1 MRLPFFFDTFFPNVF
16 RTYDS
21 RRYLKVMYREKPD
34 FRAIITRLV
43 GFADISGVP
52 IDISGA
58 PQDFTGSGWVV
69 GGAGTVGGTYFLSD
83 SWFLD
88 IAYTYARTK
97 DQTFNYFSTYTHTQN
112 PFGTTSG
119 TLAGSST
126 GKVSTQGVTVTINM
140 VFHRRP

>member
-1 MRLPFFFDTFFPNVF
+1 VGGGPTGSNTQTNIR
-16 RTYDS
+16 S
-21 RRYLKVMYREKPD
+21 
-34 FRAIITRLV
+34 LV
-43 GFADISGVP
+43 GFAGIDGVP
-52 IDISGA
+52 TDISGA